1 MNEKRPELELRLLW
15 YFVTVAQ
22 HLHFGRA
29 AEQLGIEQPPL
40 SQQIR
45 RLEELMGC
53 RLFERTSRR
62 VQLTAAGEALL
73 PEAQRLLAQ
82 SHALSEAVRTVGQG
96 RSGLLTVGFA
106 ASTLFTTVRQIIQT
120 YRTRYP
126 GVELRLRE
134 LSTAAQVEELRTGG
148 IHVGF
153 LREPPHMPWFVAED
167 VVREAFVAVLPG
179 AHPLA
184 QQPTLALEQLNQ
196 EDFVLFP
203 RQVAPALHGQVQHL
217 FATAG
222 FTPRVVQQALE
233 WTTIVALVEAGL
245 GVSVVPASFD
255 ILRLG
260 HVAYVPLSAPVGHTR
275 IAACYP
281 TGPVSPLVQ
290 GFLGVVRDLTTT

>member
-1 MNEKRPELELRLLW
+1 MNSIRPELELRLLW

-45 RLEELMGC
+45 RLEGLLGC

-62 VQLTAAGEALL
+62 VQLTAAGDALL
-73 PEAQRLLAQ
+73 PEAQRLLTQ
-82 SHALSEAVRTVGQG
+82 SRALSEVVRLVGQG
-96 RSGLLTVGFA
+96 RTGLLTVGFA
-106 ASTLFTTVRQIIQT
+106 ASTLFTSVRQVIHR

-126 GVELRLRE
+126 NVELRLRE
-134 LSTAAQVEELRTGG
+134 LSTAAQVEELRNGG
-148 IHVGF
+148 ISVGF
-153 LREPPHMPWFVAED
+153 LREPPRLPWLAAEE

-179 AHPLA
+179 EHPLA
-184 QQPTLALEQLNQ
+184 GQAALSLTELSA
-196 EDFVLFP
+196 EPFVLFP
-203 RQVAPALHGQVQHL
+203 PHVAPSLYGQVQQL
-217 FATAG
+217 FAAAG
-222 FTPRVVQQALE
+222 FAPRVVQEALE

-260 HVAYVPLSAPVGHTR
+260 QVVYVPLSMPVGYTR
-275 IAACYP
+275 ITACYP
-281 TGPVSPLVQ
+281 AGPIAPLVQ
-290 GFLGVVRDLTTT
+290 GFLEVVRDSRG